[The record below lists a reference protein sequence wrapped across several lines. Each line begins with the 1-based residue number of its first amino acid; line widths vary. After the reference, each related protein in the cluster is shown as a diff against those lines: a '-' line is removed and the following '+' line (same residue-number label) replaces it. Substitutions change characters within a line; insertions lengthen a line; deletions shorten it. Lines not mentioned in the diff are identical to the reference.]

1 MNQLANNALEK
12 RDRGLVRD
20 WRHRD
25 HDAPTLLVNI
35 ASCVIE
41 PVGRGPKP
49 LLWGCSEIGPA

>member
-1 MNQLANNALEK
+1 MNQLANNALEQ
-12 RDRGLVRD
+12 RDRGPVRD

-41 PVGRGPKP
+41 PVGRGPK
-49 LLWGCSEIGPA
+49 LLL